1 MPGVLYNPDNVQVG
15 NAVLMLTPWVLGS
28 VAPMVPD
35 ETPLFDPTDAA
46 WTGSDTWV
54 SAGATNEGFKMN
66 VDVSTTQITI
76 EEQSTPVDE
85 RQESKTLGL
94 EAELAEDTLETVKYA
109 WGGAAITIVAPATGV
124 PGTSKMVLSDDIAYW
139 TYILEMRNKFGLAR
153 RIYVP
158 KASMIGSGE
167 TSFRRASDKRM
178 YPIRLTT
185 LCRPQDIQIV
195 DVTAPAL
202 P

>member
-1 MPGVLYNPDNVQVG
+1 MAGVLYDPDNVKVG

-28 VAPMVPD
+28 VAPIPADTV
-35 ETPLFDPTDAA
+35 PLFEPADVGWGVD
-46 WTGSDTWV
+46 WV

-94 EAELAEDTLETVKYA
+94 EAELAEDTLLSVKYA
-109 WGGAAITIVAPATGV
+109 WGGSAITITAAATGT
-124 PGTSKMVLSDDIAYW
+124 PGTSKMVLSDDVAYW
-139 TYILEMRNKFGLAR
+139 TYVLEMQNKFGLAR

-185 LCRPQDIQIV
+185 LCKPGDIQIV
-195 DVTAPAL
+195 DITAPAL

>member
-1 MPGVLYNPDNVQVG
+1 MTGVLYDPDNVVTG
-15 NAVLMLTPWVLGS
+15 NAILMLTPWVLGS
-28 VAPMVPD
+28 VAPLPAD
-35 ETPLFDPTDAA
+35 ATPLWTPADTA
-46 WTGSDTWV
+46 WANWV
-54 SAGATNEGFKMN
+54 SAGATNEGFKIN

-85 RQESKTLGL
+85 RQESKTIGL

-109 WGGAAITIVAPATGV
+109 WGGSTITVVPPGV
-124 PGTSKMVLSDDIAYW
+124 GVMGSKKMVLADDVQYW
-139 TYILEMRNKFGLAR
+139 TYCLEMKNKFGLAR
-153 RIYVP
+153 RLYVP

-178 YPIRLTT
+178 YPIRLST

-195 DVTAPAL
+195 DLTAPAL

>member
-1 MPGVLYNPDNVQVG
+1 MSGVLYDPDNVKVG
-15 NAVLMLTPWVLGS
+15 NAVLMLTPWILGT
-28 VAPMVPD
+28 VAPIPADTV
-35 ETPLFDPTDAA
+35 PLFVPGNAGWA
-46 WTGSDTWV
+46 SWV
-54 SAGATNEGFKMN
+54 SAGATNEGFKVN

-85 RQESKTLGL
+85 RQESKTIGL
-94 EAELAEDTLETVKYA
+94 EAELAEDTLASVKYA
-109 WGGAAITIVAPATGV
+109 WGGSAITVVAPASGT
-124 PGTSKMVLSDDIAYW
+124 PGTSKMVLADDVAYW
-139 TYILEMRNKFGLAR
+139 TYCLEMQNKQGLAR
-153 RIYVP
+153 RLYVP
-158 KASMIGSGE
+158 KASLIGSGE

-195 DVTAPAL
+195 DITAPAL

>member
-1 MPGVLYNPDNVQVG
+1 MTGVLYDPDNVKVG
-15 NAVLMLTPWVLGS
+15 NAVLMLTPWILGD
-28 VAPMVPD
+28 VAPIVAD
-35 ETPLFDPTDAA
+35 VTPLFTPADTA
-46 WTGSDTWV
+46 WADWV

-94 EAELAEDTLETVKYA
+94 EAELAEDTLLSVKYA
-109 WGGAAITIVAPATGV
+109 WGGSAITVTAAASGT
-124 PGTSKMVLSDDIAYW
+124 PGTSKMVLADDVAYW
-139 TYILEMRNKFGLAR
+139 TYCLEMQNKFGLAR

-178 YPIRLTT
+178 YPVRLTT
-185 LCRPQDIQIV
+185 LCRPSDIQIV
-195 DVTAPAL
+195 DITAPAL

>member
-1 MPGVLYNPDNVQVG
+1 MAGVLYDPDNVIVG
-15 NAVLMLTPWVLGS
+15 NAVLMLTPWIVGAVEPN
-28 VAPMVPD
+28 VAD
-35 ETPLFDPTDAA
+35 ATPLFTPADSA
-46 WTGSDTWV
+46 WADWT

-94 EAELAEDTLETVKYA
+94 EAELAEDTLTTIKYA
-109 WGGAAITIVAPATGV
+109 WGGSAITVTAPASGI
-124 PGTSKMVLSDDIAYW
+124 PGTSKMVLADDVAYW
-139 TYILEMRNKFGLAR
+139 TYVLEMRNKFGLAR

-178 YPIRLTT
+178 YPVRLTT

-195 DVTAPAL
+195 DVTAAAL

>member
-1 MPGVLYNPDNVQVG
+1 MAGVLYDPDNVQVG
-15 NAVLMLTPWVLGS
+15 NAVLMLTPWILGS
-28 VAPMVPD
+28 VAPIPADTV
-35 ETPLFDPTDAA
+35 PLFTPAD
-46 WTGSDTWV
+46 TGWADWV

-94 EAELAEDTLETVKYA
+94 EAELAEDTLINVKYA
-109 WGGAAITIVAPATGV
+109 WGGSAVTITAPASGT
-124 PGTSKMVLSDDIAYW
+124 PGTSKMVLADDVAYW
-139 TYILEMRNKFGLAR
+139 TYCLEMRNKFGLAR
-153 RIYVP
+153 RVYVP

-178 YPIRLTT
+178 YPVRLTT
-185 LCRPQDIQIV
+185 LCKPGDIQIV
-195 DVTAPAL
+195 DITAPAL

>member
-1 MPGVLYNPDNVQVG
+1 MAGVLYDPDNVQVG

-28 VAPMVPD
+28 VEPIVAD
-35 ETPLFDPTDAA
+35 ETPLFTPADTA
-46 WTGSDTWV
+46 WTDWV
-54 SAGATNEGFKMN
+54 SAGATNEGFKVN
-66 VDVSTTQITI
+66 IDVSTTQITI

-85 RQESKTLGL
+85 RQETKTLGL
-94 EAELAEDTLETVKYA
+94 EAELAEDTLITVKYA
-109 WGGAAITIVAPATGV
+109 WGGSAITIVPASSGVTG
-124 PGTSKMVLSDDIAYW
+124 THKMVLQDDVAYW
-139 TYILEMRNKFGLAR
+139 TYILETRNKFGLAR
-153 RIYVP
+153 RTYVP

-178 YPIRLTT
+178 YPVRLTT
-185 LCRPQDIQIV
+185 LCKPTDIQIV

>member
-1 MPGVLYNPDNVQVG
+1 MAGVLYDPDNVVTG
-15 NAVLMLTPWVLGS
+15 NAILMLTPWVLGD
-28 VAPMVPD
+28 VAPPPD
-35 ETPLFDPTDAA
+35 DDTPLWTPADTA
-46 WTGSDTWV
+46 WADWV
-54 SAGATNEGFKMN
+54 SAGATNEGFKVN

-85 RQESKTLGL
+85 RQESKTIGL

-109 WGGAAITIVAPATGV
+109 WGGSSITVVPASSGV
-124 PGTSKMVLSDDIAYW
+124 MGSKKMVLSDDVSYW
-139 TYILEMRNKFGLAR
+139 TYCLEMKNKYGLPR
-153 RIYVP
+153 RLYVP

-178 YPIRLTT
+178 YPIRLST
-185 LCRPQDIQIV
+185 LCRPSDIQVIEL
-195 DVTAPAL
+195 TAPAL